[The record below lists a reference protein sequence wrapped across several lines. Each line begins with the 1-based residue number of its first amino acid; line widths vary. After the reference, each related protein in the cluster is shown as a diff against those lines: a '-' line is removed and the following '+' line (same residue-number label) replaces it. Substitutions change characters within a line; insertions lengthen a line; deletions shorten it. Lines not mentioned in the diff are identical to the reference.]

1 MKSAVIWPELEA
13 AISAWYRGEA
23 THEQLE
29 LGATELPRILA
40 DGTALDFS
48 EGEFTQYM
56 MVAAGMASDLR
67 AEEAAKRLR
76 DEGLQ

>member
-1 MKSAVIWPELEA
+1 MRSAVIWPELEA
-13 AISAWYRGEA
+13 AIRAWYQGEA
-23 THEQLE
+23 TREQLE
-29 LGATELPRILA
+29 LGAAELPKILA
-40 DGTALDFS
+40 DGTTLEFS

-67 AEEAAKRLR
+67 ALEATKRLR